1 MFDGLPDQFHPFI
14 VSRPSLP
21 LPLSF
26 PLHASSSP
34 ITTFPAPYDPYN
46 PSHHHL
52 PALQPTLL
60 HPLHHKDHHHEHKQQ
75 QQQQQNNFPS
85 SMNLEI
91 IQRDHQRSS
100 ISEDPPDPWT
110 NDEVLA
116 LLRIRSTVENW
127 LPDFTWEHV
136 SRYSTT

>member
-1 MFDGLPDQFHPFI
+1 MFDGLPDQFHQFI

-34 ITTFPAPYDPYN
+34 NTFPAPYDPYN
-46 PSHHHL
+46 PSPHHHHHHL

-60 HPLHHKDHHHEHKQQ
+60 HPAALHHKDHHEHK
-75 QQQQQNNFPS
+75 QQQQNNFPS

-91 IQRDHQRSS
+91 IQRDHGSS
-100 ISEDPPDPWT
+100 ISDDPPDPWT